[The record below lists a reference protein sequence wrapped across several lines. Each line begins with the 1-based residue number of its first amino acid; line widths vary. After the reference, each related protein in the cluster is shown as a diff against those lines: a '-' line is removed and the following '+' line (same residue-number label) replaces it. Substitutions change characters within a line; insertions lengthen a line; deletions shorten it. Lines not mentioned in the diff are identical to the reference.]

1 MERTGT
7 ESQGPRK
14 TKLLCNEITSLF
26 NKGGDL
32 KRNGIPW
39 QGPDDTLAVSY
50 KQQVMGSETHIL
62 PNVNYHIQL

>member
-39 QGPDDTLAVSY
+39 QGPDDTLAVS
-50 KQQVMGSETHIL
+50 SR
-62 PNVNYHIQL
+62 